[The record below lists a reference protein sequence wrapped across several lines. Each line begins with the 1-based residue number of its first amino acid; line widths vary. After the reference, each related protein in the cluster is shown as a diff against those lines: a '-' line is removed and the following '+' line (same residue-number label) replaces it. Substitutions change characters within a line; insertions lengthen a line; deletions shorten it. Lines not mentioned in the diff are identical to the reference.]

1 METTEKFTSADLAR
15 MPDDGKRY
23 EIIEGELYV
32 SKQPGVEHQYT
43 CSRLV
48 GFLGNWNE
56 ENGVGVALIA
66 PGLVFAEDD
75 DVAPDVVWVSREHL
89 QGMLD
94 KAGHLTKA
102 PELVVEVLSPGKAN
116 ERRDRQAKLGL
127 YSRRG
132 VLEYWIVDWMQRLV
146 EVYRRERGALKLAA
160 TLYADDVLES
170 PMLPGFSC
178 QVAKLFLTQPSS

>member
-1 METTEKFTSADLAR
+1 MEATEKFTSADLAL

-23 EIIEGELYV
+23 EVIEGELYV
-32 SKQPGVEHQYT
+32 SKLPSAEHQYS
-43 CSRLV
+43 CSRLTR
-48 GFLGNWNE
+48 FLDVWNDE
-56 ENGVGVALIA
+56 HGGVVLGS
-66 PGLVFAEDD
+66 PGLVFSDDD
-75 DVAPDVVWVSREHL
+75 DVAPDVVWVSQERL

-94 KAGHLTKA
+94 RAGHLTKA

-170 PMLPGFSC
+170 PALPGFSC
-178 QVAKLFLTQPSS
+178 QVARLFFTRPAA